1 MTLDDA
7 LSRLKFL
14 RNDAT
19 WALNERNGAAGRQF
33 GVKLRDIRDVAKA
46 IKTDHALAVH
56 LWDSG
61 IVDAR
66 LLAILIMKPRALTT
80 TDLDRLI
87 RSNRFLGVSDW
98 LNSYGLKQ
106 HPDKEIL
113 GRQWTQDPHPIT
125 ARAH

>member
-33 GVKLRDIRDVAKA
+33 GVKPGDIRAVAKA
-46 IKTDHALAVH
+46 IKTNRALAMH